1 MSNDLA
7 ADGGDEA
14 ERADWVLTLNLSPA
28 AGERRVVDGLA
39 VAPGTYTVWL
49 EPVDGVASAYRVA
62 PNRKWLNQLFVL
74 VTTGEE
80 IGRQTLTDDD
90 GSETRDEAQRE
101 FNGPNNAGRS
111 FVVSRS
117 SNIFFHPVF
126 AARGNEGHLRLRI
139 RKVA

>member
-1 MSNDLA
+1 MDDVVDSA
-7 ADGGDEA
+7 
-14 ERADWVLTLNLSPA
+14 ADWVLTLNLDPD
-28 AGERRVVDGLA
+28 AGERRVVDGIA
-39 VAPGTYTVWL
+39 VGAGTYTVWL

-62 PNRKWLNQLFVL
+62 PNKRWLNRLFVL

-90 GSETRDEAQRE
+90 GSDTREEAQRD
-101 FNGPNNAGRS
+101 FNGPNNEGRS

-117 SNIFFHPVF
+117 SNIFFHPIF

-139 RKVA
+139 RKVT